1 MPRKAVAR
9 TRRRDWTVRNV
20 GTYQDL
26 RFPPPVTYT
35 ESAASGDTWDTDDVI
50 GNFPNANAFN
60 GRHVELSYPALYGTQ
75 RNAFNQP
82 IRIMSGFPVGYR
94 PAPADPNAAFAPP
107 TSLEMNNYAWKIFS
121 ETNPSAPNFSLPTF
135 IGELKDMP
143 SLVKNWYGLFRDAY
157 PAKLAGQAGR
167 RWSNLLKIAPE
178 IAASGHLTW
187 RWAIAPFVRDL
198 KLMMRFQEL
207 VENKMKEIKR
217 LSEGKRLNRRITLG
231 FRTSEVTEP
240 AGYFHSFGAMI
251 YGRRNIQ
258 YSERTWGTCQYEI
271 SIPDYLAGWLRDKP
285 AKTRYHDNAAR
296 RAMRIV
302 TGLTAYEAL
311 ATAWELTPWSWLIDW
326 FTGFGTVI
334 NACNNTLNLQ
344 RRNACLMREAKA
356 HARFIVDPSLTD
368 GWVSLRDRSY
378 FTKFT
383 RKERYVVA
391 APTLAFAPSYTV
403 LFKDS
408 AWSILRSLYILQ
420 SGPSIRR
427 TFQQNVQR

>member
-9 TRRRDWTVRNV
+9 SRRRDWTVRHS

-35 ESAASGDTWDTDDVI
+35 DIAASGDTWDTDDVI

-60 GRHVELSYPALYGTQ
+60 GRHVELSYPGLYGTQ
-75 RNAFNQP
+75 RDAFNNT

-107 TSLEMNNYAWKIFS
+107 TSTEMSNLAWKIFS
-121 ETNPSAPNFSLPTF
+121 ETNPSAPNFSLPT
-135 IGELKDMP
+135 ILGELKDIP
-143 SLVKNWYGLFRDAY
+143 SLLRNWYGLFRDAF
-157 PAKLAGQAGR
+157 PRTIAGQAGR
-167 RWSNLLKIAPE
+167 RWSNLLKVAPE

-187 RWAIAPFVRDL
+187 RWAIAPFLRDL
-198 KLMMRFQEL
+198 NLIRRFQGL
-207 VENKMKEIKR
+207 VENKMKELKR
-217 LSEGKRLNRRITLG
+217 LSEGKTLNRRISLG

-240 AGYFHSFGAMI
+240 PGYFHSFGAMI

-258 YSERTWGTCQYEI
+258 YSERTWGTCQYQI
-271 SIPDYLAGWLRDKP
+271 GIPDYLAGWLREKP
-285 AKTRYHDNAAR
+285 DDRAS

-302 TGLTAYEAL
+302 CGLTAHEAL

-326 FTGFGTVI
+326 FAGFGTII
-334 NACNNTLNLQ
+334 NACNNTLNLE

-356 HARFIVDPSLTD
+356 HARFIVDPSFTD
-368 GWVSLRDRSY
+368 VWVKLQDRSY

-391 APTLAFAPSYTV
+391 APTLAYAPSYDV
-403 LFKDS
+403 LFKDN

-420 SGPSIRR
+420 SGRSIRR
-427 TFQQNVQR
+427 TFENNVQR